1 MTFTTL
7 IGRPCLRLGPEAII
21 EWLMI
26 SICNNSLNFLKR
38 VLQTIGKY
46 MFIRDYDL
54 WLGIFVRGIQ
64 ENPVENSRKGGQ
76 R

>member
-7 IGRPCLRLGPEAII
+7 IGRPCLRLGPDAII

-38 VLQTIGKY
+38 
-46 MFIRDYDL
+46 DYDL
-54 WLGIFVRGIQ
+54 WLGIFVRGSQ
-64 ENPVENSRKGGQ
+64 ENPVENSRKEGNAKIRKMETWDFQ
-76 R
+76 